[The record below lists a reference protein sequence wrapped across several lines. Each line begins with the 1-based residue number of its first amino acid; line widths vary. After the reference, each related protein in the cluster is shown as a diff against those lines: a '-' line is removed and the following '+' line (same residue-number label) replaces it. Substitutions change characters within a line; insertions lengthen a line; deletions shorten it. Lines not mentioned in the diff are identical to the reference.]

1 MKTSQYVRQLRSI
14 EAADNNVIREWWM
27 FGLRLLRDPEVMAA
41 SGASLKHGVA
51 EQLIAAAGKD
61 DRGRPRL
68 SAQKIQRAL
77 RCARA
82 YGTESQIRR
91 AATDFDGWYELVDA
105 GFPAY
110 EPEDGEPLADHR
122 TDLERKHDRA
132 HALAD
137 LIGEQGAL
145 FPVDRFEPSEATLKD
160 LLEYTTEMA
169 ELTARFARRDA
180 ERREYVEKLI
190 DANDGDL
197 SVTWDAAHERVYGES
212 ISDGAA

>member
-27 FGLRLLRDPEVMAA
+27 FGLRLLRDSESISS

-61 DRGRPRL
+61 DQGRPRL

-77 RCARA
+77 QCARA
-82 YGTESQIRR
+82 YGTESQIHH
-91 AATDFDGWYELVDA
+91 AVTDFESWRDLVAA
-105 GFPAY
+105 GFPVY
-110 EPEDGEPLADHR
+110 EPEEGEPLADHR

-145 FPVDRFEPSEATLKD
+145 FPVDRFEPTQATLKD
-160 LLEYTTEMA
+160 LAEYATEMA

-190 DANDGDL
+190 DASNGDL
-197 SVTWDAAHERVYGES
+197 SVTWDAAHERAYGEPM
-212 ISDGAA
+212 SDGAA